1 MPDSRLRRPL
11 APAQLAPS
19 QLAQSPWLRAG
30 LLAVAVGLAVYGLAS
45 QWTQVHAALAKL
57 DGYDVAGAALC
68 VIAGL
73 GCMLLAWRALL
84 ADLGSPL
91 PLPAAIRVMFVGQLG
106 KYVPGAVWALA
117 AQVELARDY
126 DVPRRRSA
134 AASLVGMATTLVVG
148 LIAAGVMLPL
158 TSAHAARHYWWV
170 LAITPLVATCLHPK
184 IIKFGL
190 DLVLRVLRKA
200 PLEESVSGAGMARAL
215 AWTTLGWL
223 CYGAHAWFL
232 ISVFAGK
239 GPHVFALSLGA
250 YALAWSVGF
259 LIIFFPGGIGPRE
272 IALIAVLAPVMS
284 SASALV
290 VALASRVVMTIGDL
304 FWAGIGLAIGRARKG
319 QRRPGRSRASRQQ
332 RPQISSP
339 ARLRIPGPDPRAKPL
354 GRLRVADFLQ
364 RAEQVLGVVR
374 RAGQP
379 VHAVAHRLGQRPG
392 RRGDHRHAVREGQQG
407 VLRGGRLPVRHDER
421 VRRGE
426 QRRDRGRRARSRDA
440 ASPGRA
446 GPGRRSASRSVRCRP
461 RTPPPRSA

>member
-1 MPDSRLRRPL
+1 MGAAVARPRGYASGVPDSRLRRLRPTRLAPTRLATARL
-11 APAQLAPS
+11 APA

-30 LLAVAVGLAVYGLAS
+30 LLAIAVGLAVYGLAS

-57 DGYDVAGAALC
+57 AGYDVAGAAVS

-73 GCMLLAWRALL
+73 GGMLMAWRALL

-134 AASLVGMATTLVVG
+134 TASLVGMATTLVVG

-170 LAITPLVATCLHPK
+170 LAITPLAAACLHPK

-190 DLVLRVLRKA
+190 SLALRVLRRP
-200 PLEESVSGAGMARAL
+200 PLEASVSMRGMVRAL

-223 CYGAHAWFL
+223 CFGAHAWFL
-232 ISVFAGK
+232 ISNFAGT
-239 GPHVFALSLGA
+239 GGHVFALSLGG

-304 FWAGIGLAIGRARKG
+304 AWAGIGLAVGRAR
-319 QRRPGRSRASRQQ
+319 
-332 RPQISSP
+332 
-339 ARLRIPGPDPRAKPL
+339 GP
-354 GRLRVADFLQ
+354 
-364 RAEQVLGVVR
+364 
-374 RAGQP
+374 
-379 VHAVAHRLGQRPG
+379 
-392 RRGDHRHAVREGQQG
+392 
-407 VLRGGRLPVRHDER
+407 
-421 VRRGE
+421 
-426 QRRDRGRRARSRDA
+426 RDA
-440 ASPGRA
+440 RPPAAPADMQPSTA
-446 GPGRRSASRSVRCRP
+446 QDRRL
-461 RTPPPRSA
+461 